1 MKKLILVA
9 VIVASSVSINASAGL
24 FSGSQ
29 PENLGVSAEGRLAP
43 LPLAPHAVGSQ
54 ASEKNES
61 AIAPLMLSGDKSSYM
76 ARLAAVVAGMPGA
89 KVRKQDVNYL
99 HIEYTSALLGFVD
112 DVEFALQ
119 ADGRRVD
126 VRSSSRLGFY
136 DFNANRDR
144 IEKIRAAMQA
154 GK

>member
-1 MKKLILVA
+1 
-9 VIVASSVSINASAGL
+9 
-24 FSGSQ
+24 
-29 PENLGVSAEGRLAP
+29 
-43 LPLAPHAVGSQ
+43 VGSQ